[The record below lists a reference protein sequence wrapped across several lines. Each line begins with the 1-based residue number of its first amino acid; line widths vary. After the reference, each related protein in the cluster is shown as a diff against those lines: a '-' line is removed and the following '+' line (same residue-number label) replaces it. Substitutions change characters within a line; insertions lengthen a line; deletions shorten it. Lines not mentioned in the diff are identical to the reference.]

1 MRLIG
6 TPFALALFVLAA
18 SCGGDGPAE
27 QTGGPGGGGG
37 GGGGGGNTCA
47 STSTAIVIGD
57 NFFNPDCTTVGPG
70 ATVTWTWTGGV
81 AHNVI
86 FADASIGNAGDRT
99 SGTIQRQ
106 FPTAGTFTYQCSLHA
121 GMNGSIV
128 VQ

>member
-1 MRLIG
+1 MRMIR
-6 TPFALALFVLAA
+6 TPIAISLFVFAA
-18 SCGGDGPAE
+18 CGGGDAPAE
-27 QTGGPGGGGG
+27 RTGGPGGGG

-47 STSTAIVIGD
+47 STSTAIAIGD
-57 NFFNPDCTTVGPG
+57 NFFNPDCTTILRGS
-70 ATVTWTWTGGV
+70 TVTWTWTGGA

-86 FADASIGNAGDRT
+86 FTDTSIGNAGDRT

-106 FPTAGTFTYQCSLHA
+106 FPTAGTFTYGCSLHA